1 MNSEAE
7 TREQT
12 IAAKEAY
19 RAMRKAQRLESM
31 MDDDDDFDDDED
43 DGDVESIYVRD

>member
-1 MNSEAE
+1 
-7 TREQT
+7 
-12 IAAKEAY
+12 
-19 RAMRKAQRLESM
+19 MRKAQRLESM